1 MTNKQVILIIEDEK
15 NIGNYIETIVISNG
29 YKALRAMNGMS
40 GLSLC
45 TSHHPDL
52 ILLDLGLPDIDGG
65 EVLERVRGFS
75 AVPVIVISARTQE
88 GEKVQALDKGADDY
102 ITKPFGSEELLAR
115 IRTALRHSAQI
126 ASTGPRETVYSR
138 DGLVIDFDKRLV
150 TLKDKEV
157 HLTQI
162 EYKLV
167 SLLAEQ
173 SGKVLTY
180 DYIISRI
187 WGPFADSNNQILRV
201 NMAHIRRKLEINPA
215 EPQYIYTEIGV
226 GYRMRESEN

>member
-52 ILLDLGLPDIDGG
+52 ILLDLGLPDIDGS
-65 EVLERVRGFS
+65 EVLERVFS

-88 GEKVQALDKGADDY
+88 AEKVQALDQGADDY

-115 IRTALRHSAQI
+115 IRTALRHSAQVSN
-126 ASTGPRETVYSR
+126 AGPRETVYSR
-138 DGLVIDFDKRLV
+138 DGLVIDFDKRVV
-150 TLKDKEV
+150 TLNGEDI
-157 HLTQI
+157 HLTPI

-167 SLLAEQ
+167 SLLAKNA
-173 SGKVLTY
+173 GKVLTY
-180 DYIISRI
+180 DFILKEI
-187 WGPFADSNNQILRV
+187 WGPYADTDNQILRV
-201 NMAHIRRKLEINPA
+201 NMANIRRKLESNPA
-215 EPQYIYTEIGV
+215 EPHYIFTEIGV
-226 GYRMRESEN
+226 GYRMKE

>member
-102 ITKPFGSEELLAR
+102 ITKPFGSE
-115 IRTALRHSAQI
+115 
-126 ASTGPRETVYSR
+126 
-138 DGLVIDFDKRLV
+138 
-150 TLKDKEV
+150 
-157 HLTQI
+157 
-162 EYKLV
+162 
-167 SLLAEQ
+167 
-173 SGKVLTY
+173 
-180 DYIISRI
+180 
-187 WGPFADSNNQILRV
+187 
-201 NMAHIRRKLEINPA
+201 
-215 EPQYIYTEIGV
+215 
-226 GYRMRESEN
+226 